1 MRDGAAVIGIGR
13 SAEPLEKLKAALSG
27 KGEIITAQIDV
38 TAKDGAAQAVKLA
51 MSTFGRLD
59 VLVNNAGIGYPKAIK
74 DTTDEIMDEF
84 IDSHLR
90 SSFRFGREA
99 ATVMG
104 PGSAIVNITSCMA
117 HRGRP
122 GGGIYTAVKAALVGL
137 TWQQASEFGPLGIR
151 CNAVSPGVIQT
162 AMSAGRMG
170 NQVFERHML
179 ETVPLPNTTG
189 TPDDIG
195 EAVAYLASPRAKFVN
210 GHVLVVD
217 GGWSTTHYLNNAAL
231 TR

>member
-1 MRDGAAVIGIGR
+1 
-13 SAEPLEKLKAALSG
+13 
-27 KGEIITAQIDV
+27 
-38 TAKDGAAQAVKLA
+38 
-51 MSTFGRLD
+51 
-59 VLVNNAGIGYPKAIK
+59 
-74 DTTDEIMDEF
+74 
-84 IDSHLR
+84 
-90 SSFRFGREA
+90 
-99 ATVMG
+99 MG

-170 NQVFERHML
+170 NQVFERYML